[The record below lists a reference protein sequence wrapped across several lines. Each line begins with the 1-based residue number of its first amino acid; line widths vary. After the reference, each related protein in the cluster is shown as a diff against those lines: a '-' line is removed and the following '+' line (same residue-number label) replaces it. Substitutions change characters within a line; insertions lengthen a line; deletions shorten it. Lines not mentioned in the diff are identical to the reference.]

1 MDRIS
6 TSTETK
12 RTYRRA
18 YIGRGIKSSKSGRT
32 LMKRHDPGR
41 YSCVRQPT
49 AETAAAAAVQRTSL
63 APRVINN
70 RYFAEGQPRR
80 LPPGCLVSELW
91 SKNRV
96 LTLTKLK
103 KMFVFRDCLTAY
115 CRI

>member
-1 MDRIS
+1 
-6 TSTETK
+6 
-12 RTYRRA
+12 
-18 YIGRGIKSSKSGRT
+18 
-32 LMKRHDPGR
+32 MKRHDPGR

-63 APRVINN
+63 APRVVNN

-103 KMFVFRDCLTAY
+103 KMFFLLLETASLSTAEY
-115 CRI
+115 SRAARVELEYK